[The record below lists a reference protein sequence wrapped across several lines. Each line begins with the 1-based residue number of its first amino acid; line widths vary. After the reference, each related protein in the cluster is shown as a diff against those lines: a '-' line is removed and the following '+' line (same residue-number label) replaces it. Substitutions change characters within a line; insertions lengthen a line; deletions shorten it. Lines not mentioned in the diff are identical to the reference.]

1 MLHRRKDKSEENKKQ
16 QQQPERRKWN
26 KRVRNRQ
33 SQPEMLFT
41 KDTKRRGKQNTASI
55 LCLFQ
60 LQWSAF

>member
-1 MLHRRKDKSEENKKQ
+1 MRNILCCIEEKIKVKRITTTTTATEIKQESEKKQ
-16 QQQPERRKWN
+16 
-26 KRVRNRQ
+26 Q

-60 LQWSAF
+60 LQ